1 MEIMRLV
8 VTGPVGSGK
17 TTFIRTIS
25 EIEVVETDR
34 IATDDVAQWKEKT
47 TVALD
52 FGKLQFAPEMTL
64 HLYGTP
70 GQARF
75 DFMWQLLISK
85 AHAYIVLV
93 AAHRPKQF
101 VLARRLIEFMDERAK
116 IPMVIGVTHRD
127 CHQAW
132 EIENIAAALGYPE
145 KEDRPLFISVN
156 ANETTSVAQAVIT
169 LVKQLMEKRK
179 S

>member
-1 MEIMRLV
+1 MRLV

-25 EIEVVETDR
+25 EIEIVETDSV
-34 IATDDVAQWKEKT
+34 ATDDIAQWKEKT

-52 FGKLQFAPEMTL
+52 FGKLKFAPEMVL

-75 DFMWQLLISK
+75 DFMWQILISK
-85 AHAYIVLV
+85 AHAYIILV
-93 AAHRPKQF
+93 AAHRPHQF
-101 VLARRLIEFMDERAK
+101 AFARRLIDFMTERAK
-116 IPMVIGVTHRD
+116 IPMVIGLTHRD
-127 CHQAW
+127 CPQAW
-132 EIENIAAALGYPE
+132 EPENIAVALGYP
-145 KEDRPLFISVN
+145 DTNNRPLFVSVN
-156 ANETTSVAQAVIT
+156 ANETTSVTQAVIA
-169 LVKQLMEKRK
+169 LVQKLMEGQE